1 MRRQQKNLSPFRA
14 NLHPHHRNFGSM
26 VCDPFRGPLMKGLSG
41 DPSAPDTVTVRR
53 RAVIPINVGTITG
66 SGVEI
71 AIVMN
76 GRRNPYAGVWDG
88 ASVSYI
94 GREANDSGLVPVDS
108 YARVVSSGVKV
119 VYTGAEQS
127 RGGIWHHFSYDREKS
142 DAPAMAAF
150 KTWGSLLNN
159 LEYAVSNGRIGQNG
173 IIGFVDSPEVGFGK
187 VNPQGDNFLDAGMPD
202 SSSDTS
208 LLRLAFTGAAE
219 SCNVEL
225 HVSEVV
231 EYYHVDH
238 VAFATGQTIA
248 PHAQEVHQSVN
259 TLLSIKG
266 SQNSR
271 IDEGLASRV
280 GGAITAAT
288 GAVRAGNE
296 LLQAASQGYSTLRQ
310 FWNDYLTPSTVTIE
324 EIAEELPLLAL

>member
-1 MRRQQKNLSPFRA
+1 
-14 NLHPHHRNFGSM
+14 
-26 VCDPFRGPLMKGLSG
+26 
-41 DPSAPDTVTVRR
+41 
-53 RAVIPINVGTITG
+53 
-66 SGVEI
+66 
-71 AIVMN
+71 
-76 GRRNPYAGVWDG
+76 VWDG